1 MKLKETIMH
10 SAYEAAISQV
20 SQPVSDT
27 STQSVLLSA
36 LAADPAHH
44 PERSNATLARVTE
57 VIEIVCNGNG
67 DSGNLAATCVAA
79 AGEEHDLLDPISKTA
94 AAAVGAAM
102 LKGLAHDQ
110 LETAIELL
118 WQSELSTDEVVA
130 LHKKYKIPVSH
141 LEDDL
146 LPVKGDG
153 ALIYDSK
160 GQKYI
165 DLDSN
170 YSATNLGNA
179 NPEIAL
185 GLFNQASVL
194 VSQKEDRI
202 QVARARFLKEFHG
215 FLPESLQCFYWQN
228 SGGEAVDKSLKIAKA
243 YTGHTGVI
251 AFEGGFHGRT
261 HGAVAVT
268 HNPAYRT
275 PFGLDDVPWVH
286 FAKFGDL
293 DAVRTMLEA
302 GVAKTVIIEL
312 VQGEEAGIR
321 PAGSEFAQGLRA
333 LCDQHEAV
341 LIVDEVQ
348 TGFGRVADGPQ
359 TWFASQL
366 FGITPDIMAI
376 GKSFGG
382 GYPVTAVVTTPV
394 ISAAMRGG
402 YDGSTFGGNP
412 MAMTAA
418 LIATR
423 QMKKLQLPAVAASR
437 AAQFAAGLAT
447 ISSPLIGE
455 IRVIGLMIGID
466 LPSNE
471 VVADVQKNMMQ
482 LGVHSSLSTGS
493 TLRWMP
499 PLVITEDQ
507 VDTVVSMFEEA
518 LKQVA
523 CS

>member
-1 MKLKETIMH
+1 MLKETMMK
-10 SAYEAAISQV
+10 SAYETEIPQMPKTIGYTSPQAA
-20 SQPVSDT
+20 
-27 STQSVLLSA
+27 LLSA
-36 LAADPAHH
+36 LAADPARH
-44 PERSNATLARVTE
+44 PERSHATLARVTE
-57 VIEIVCNGNG
+57 VIEILCNGNG
-67 DSGNLAATCVAA
+67 DAGALASKCVAA
-79 AGEEHDLLDPISKTA
+79 AGPGHGLLSPVSNSTA
-94 AAAVGAAM
+94 AAVATVMANA
-102 LKGLAHDQ
+102 LAQDQ
-110 LETAIELL
+110 LERAIELL
-118 WQSELSTDEVVA
+118 WQSELSTDEVIA

-153 ALIYDSK
+153 ALIFDSK
-160 GQKYI
+160 GQTFI

-185 GLFNQASVL
+185 GLFNQASIL

-215 FLPESLQCFYWQN
+215 ILPDGLQCFYWQN

-243 YTGHTGVI
+243 YTGHTGVV

-286 FAKFGDL
+286 FAEFGDL
-293 DAVRTMLEA
+293 DAVRTILEE
-302 GVAKTVIIEL
+302 GSAKTVILEL

-333 LCDQHEAV
+333 LCDEHNAL

-348 TGFGRVADGPQ
+348 TGFGRVADGPE

-366 FGITPDIMAI
+366 FGIEPDIMAI

-382 GYPVTAVVTTPV
+382 GYPVTAVVTRPHV
-394 ISAAMRGG
+394 SAAMRGG

-423 QMKKLQLPAVAASR
+423 QMKKLHLPAVTAVRGAR
-437 AAQFAAGLAT
+437 FADQLHNVT
-447 ISSPLIGE
+447 SPLIGE

-466 LPSNE
+466 LPSKQ
-471 VVADVQKNMMQ
+471 VVAEVQKNMMSR
-482 LGVHSSLSTGS
+482 GVHSSLSTGS

-499 PLVITEDQ
+499 PLVITDDQ
-507 VDTVVSMFEEA
+507 VDTVVSAFAESVKTVEPN
-518 LKQVA
+518 
-523 CS
+523 

>member
-1 MKLKETIMH
+1 MN
-10 SAYEAAISQV
+10 SAYETNFSQAPK
-20 SQPVSDT
+20 PVSET
-27 STQSVLLSA
+27 STQTALLSA
-36 LAADPAHH
+36 LVADPAHH

-67 DSGNLAATCVAA
+67 DAGALASQCVAA
-79 AGEEHDLLDPISKTA
+79 AGLKHGLLDPISSTT
-94 AAAVGAAM
+94 AAAVGTAM
-102 LKGLAHDQ
+102 LKGLAQSQ
-110 LETAIELL
+110 LERAIELL
-118 WQSELSTDEVVA
+118 WQSELSTDEVIA

-153 ALIYDSK
+153 ALIFDSK
-160 GQKYI
+160 GKKYI

-185 GLFNQASVL
+185 GLFNQASLL

-215 FLPESLQCFYWQN
+215 ILPEGLECFYWQN
-228 SGGEAVDKSLKIAKA
+228 SGGEAVDKSLKIAEA

-251 AFEGGFHGRT
+251 AFTGGFHGRT

-286 FAKFGDL
+286 FAEFGDL
-293 DAVRTMLEA
+293 DSVRTMLEEGA
-302 GVAKTVIIEL
+302 AKTVIVEL

-321 PAGSEFAQGLRA
+321 PAGSEFSQGLRA

-341 LIVDEVQ
+341 LIVDEIQ
-348 TGFGRVADGPQ
+348 TGFGRVADDPE
-359 TWFASQL
+359 TWFASQR

-382 GYPVTAVVTTPV
+382 GYPVTAVVTKPQ

-423 QMKKLQLPAVAASR
+423 QMRKLQLPAVAAAR
-437 AAQFAAGLAT
+437 AARFANGLDDV
-447 ISSPLIGE
+447 SSPLVGE

-466 LPSNE
+466 LPSKE
-471 VVADVQKNMMQ
+471 VVAKVQKSMMQ
-482 LGVHSSLSTGS
+482 LGAHSSLSTGS

-507 VDTVVSMFEEA
+507 VDHVVSAFAET
-518 LKQVA
+518 LKNIDA
-523 CS
+523 S